1 MSVPGAPSGG
11 GSRSFDFGADDVLCS
26 YDDFAASSEPKRPDP
41 ADSAPV
47 RLIHFFSFSDLSL
60 QRRVALGSILVLWL
74 GIIFSSNPYAG
85 LVISSQDK

>member
-41 ADSAPV
+41 ADSVPV
-47 RLIHFFSFSDLSL
+47 RLIHFFFSPSL
-60 QRRVALGSILVLWL
+60 ICSYSGAL
-74 GIIFSSNPYAG
+74 P
-85 LVISSQDK
+85 